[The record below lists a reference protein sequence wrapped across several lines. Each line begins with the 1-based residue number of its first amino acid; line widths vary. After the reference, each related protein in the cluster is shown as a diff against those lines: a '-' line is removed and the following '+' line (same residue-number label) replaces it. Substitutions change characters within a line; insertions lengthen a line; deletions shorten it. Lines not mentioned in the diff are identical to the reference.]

1 MGKILS
7 QEEIDAL
14 LVSQSD
20 ISTDEAQGD
29 TSLAGAITY
38 NFRRPDRVSKDQIRS
53 LHFLHDRFARNVATS
68 MSAFL
73 RTVSDMTIV
82 SVEQFAYSEFLMS
95 LPDPTAFYAIGI
107 EPFDL
112 TGAMELNPS
121 IAFTMI
127 DRMLGGNGS
136 SGSMNRALT
145 EIEQNVIDSVIKLL
159 LENLTEAWKSIVE
172 TVEFTI
178 SGRET
183 RPQMLSVAAPNE
195 VVVLLVFDVRV
206 GETRGMLNLCIPA
219 SITEAAGETFAQG
232 WHRTRKEPTRADRR
246 RLRENLGRMPMP
258 VVAEIGAKLAARELL
273 DLRPGDILSLGH
285 SLRRAVDVKVGHMTK
300 YTGHLTRVENN
311 SGVAIASATHA
322 WRQTDV
328 ADGEDSPASHLV
340 PLEGVA

>member
-20 ISTDEAQGD
+20 IATDDAQAD
-29 TSLAGAITY
+29 ASLAGAITY

-73 RTVSDMTIV
+73 RSVSDMTIV

-107 EPFDL
+107 EPFEL

-121 IAFTMI
+121 IAFTMV
-127 DRMLGGNGS
+127 DRMLGGNGNS
-136 SGSMNRALT
+136 STMNRALT
-145 EIEQNVIDSVIKLL
+145 EIEQNVIDSVVKLL
-159 LENLTEAWKSIVE
+159 LENLTEAWRSIVDE
-172 TVEFTI
+172 VEFHI

-195 VVVLLVFDVRV
+195 VVILLVFDVRV
-206 GETRGMLNLCIPA
+206 GDTRGMLNLCIPA
-219 SITEAAGETFAQG
+219 SIIEAAGESFAQG
-232 WHRTRKEPTRADRR
+232 WHRTRKEPTRADRL
-246 RLRENLGRMPMP
+246 RLRANLGRVPLP
-258 VVAEIGAKLAARELL
+258 VVAEIGSKLAARELL

-285 SLRRAVDVKVGHMTK
+285 STRRPVEVKVGDVSK
-300 YTGHLTRVENN
+300 YSGRLTRIENRAAVAVE
-311 SGVAIASATHA
+311 SAIRA
-322 WRQTDV
+322 WRPAETEDAPAPV
-328 ADGEDSPASHLV
+328 AV